1 MIKLTS
7 LLNAAPVPETATDW
21 HATEPWVRYG
31 MRTVI
36 YLCGGLLIA
45 SILFSISG
53 AVVTAGTVSVEG
65 DYKTV
70 QHLEGGIVSKI
81 LVRNGDRVAAGD
93 VVLRLDDTQF
103 RASMQATSAKFA
115 EYAIQEA
122 RLIAE
127 RDLKE
132 TFDAPNS
139 VDMGLPENVK
149 VLEAQKALF
158 DARRTAYLGQQ
169 KVLNERITQTESE
182 LTGANGQLESR
193 NKELTLNE
201 LELSNVRPLFE
212 KGFVNMQRI
221 GPLQRENVRIRGDLI
236 NLKAQISKLTAG
248 RSEAE
253 ARLSQV
259 DKEYTQQAAEE
270 LQKVQAGLAEQ
281 TEQRK
286 VISDK
291 LARTEIRA
299 PVPGIVHAISVHTE
313 GGVIQPGNALLQIIP
328 EDQRLLIEAKVLP
341 KDIDRV
347 RSGQHA
353 TVRFSSFD
361 SHVTPR
367 LEGLVRKVS
376 AAEIT
381 DKEGKTFYTTQVEIP
396 QSELQKLDAGHRL
409 VPGMPAEVYLE
420 TQSRSILSYFLKPL
434 TDMLAQTFRER

>member
-1 MIKLTS
+1 MKLSTY
-7 LLNAAPVPETATDW
+7 LNATPAADAAHDW

-31 MRTVI
+31 MRTVV

-45 SILFSISG
+45 SMLFSVSG
-53 AVVTAGTVSVEG
+53 AVVTGGTVAIEG

-93 VVLRLDDTQF
+93 VVVRLDDTQF

-115 EYAIQEA
+115 EYAMQEA

-127 RDLKE
+127 RDLKD
-132 TFDAPNS
+132 TFEAPAA
-139 VDMGLPENVK
+139 VDTASPENAK
-149 VLEAQKALF
+149 ILDAQKALF
-158 DARRTAYLGQQ
+158 EARRTAYLGQL
-169 KVLNERITQTESE
+169 KVLNQRITQTDSE
-182 LTGANGQLESR
+182 MTGAKGQLESR
-193 NKELTLNE
+193 NKELKLNE
-201 LELSNVRPLFE
+201 LELSNVQPLFE

-236 NLKAQISKLTAG
+236 NLKAQIAKLKSG
-248 RSEAE
+248 RTEAE

-270 LQKVQAGLAEQ
+270 LQKVQAALAEQ

-286 VISDK
+286 AISDK

-299 PVPGIVHAISVHTE
+299 PAAGIVHAIAVHTE
-313 GGVIQPGNALLQIIP
+313 GGVIQPGSALLQIIP
-328 EDQRLLIEAKVLP
+328 EDQKLLVEAKIQP

-347 RSGQHA
+347 RSGQMA

-367 LEGLVRKVS
+367 LEGIVRKVS

-381 DKEGKTFYTTQVEIP
+381 DKEGKTFYTTQVEVP
-396 QSELQKLDAGHRL
+396 PTELQKLDAGHRL